1 MNEMVLSHHG
11 VIGMKWGVRRYQPY
25 PNAYQGDGKEIGLA
39 KQKRH
44 DAIAKA
50 TLAGMA
56 RKKAQKAYRSAPRN
70 SDEKR
75 EAKIYR
81 DYWDKHYQKTASNTR
96 KIVRALKR
104 KYGDVAIKDIPYNN
118 KNVIQGEV
126 FTRKELAARGAIS
139 AALIVTG
146 PFVPGPG
153 AAMAIAAIPS
163 KRIAALNYK
172 VRKQRAAGLR
182 PVDKT
187 EAVLNGAQQFM
198 NRFTRN
204 V

>member
-1 MNEMVLSHHG
+1 MKNEKPKYI
-11 VIGMKWGVRRYQPY
+11 VI
-25 PNAYQGDGKEIGLA
+25 IGINII
-39 KQKRH
+39 K
-44 DAIAKA
+44 
-50 TLAGMA
+50 
-56 RKKAQKAYRSAPRN
+56 
-70 SDEKR
+70 
-75 EAKIYR
+75 
-81 DYWDKHYQKTASNTR
+81 KTASNTR

-146 PFVPGPG
+146 PFIPGPG

-172 VRKQRAAGLR
+172 VRNQRAAGLR